1 MVLMPSQMLWN
12 TRSGAISLVLLTSL
26 VAACSGSGPQ
36 KGEESSTGG
45 ASGSPAAE
53 APAPETATAD
63 TYASE
68 SATASPMAE
77 PAAAAPAPGP
87 VLAPTAPRTY
97 TVRPGDTLW
106 DISTAFLRDAW
117 LWPEIWHVN
126 PQVENPHLI
135 YPGDVLALAYGADG
149 SPQVTLERGGATR
162 LSPRVRS
169 EPLDGAITAIP
180 YEAVASFMSKP
191 TVLEKDEINRAP
203 YVVSTR
209 EQHLVA
215 AVGNTIYVLGELEG
229 EVSSR
234 FNVVHVGDP
243 LRDPDDNHLV
253 GYQGIYTGSAR
264 LLEHGEPS
272 TLELTESVRET
283 LDGDLLFPG
292 SFDVPMD
299 FIPHAPTT
307 EVDGRIMSIVNGIT
321 VVGQYQVV
329 VVNRGSSH
337 GLEPGHV
344 LGIYHTGATVKDPKA
359 RGVSSSATGLG
370 RNVKLPDWKAGT
382 FMVFKTYDRISYGLI
397 LETTVP
403 VRVLDEVGKP

>member
-1 MVLMPSQMLWN
+1 MVLMPSQMLRN

-36 KGEESSTGG
+36 KGEDSSSAG
-45 ASGSPAAE
+45 AAA
-53 APAPETATAD
+53 AQPDSAATD
-63 TYASE
+63 TYATEPASTAPMTE
-68 SATASPMAE
+68 PATAMA
-77 PAAAAPAPGP
+77 PTGP
-87 VLAPTAPRTY
+87 ELVPTAPRSY

-106 DISTAFLRDAW
+106 DISSTFLRDPW

-149 SPQVTLERGGATR
+149 SPQLTLERGGATR
-162 LSPRVRS
+162 LSPRMRS
-169 EPLDGAITAIP
+169 EPLEGAITAIP
-180 YEAVASFMSKP
+180 YEIVASFMSKP
-191 TVLEKDEINRAP
+191 TVLEKDEIRNTP

-209 EQHLVA
+209 DQHLVA
-215 AVGNTIYVLGELEG
+215 AAGNTIYALGDLG
-229 EVSSR
+229 SEVNSR

-243 LRDPDDNHLV
+243 LHDPDDNDLV
-253 GYQGIYTGSAR
+253 GYQGIYTGAAR
-264 LLEHGEPS
+264 LLEAGKPS
-272 TLELTESVRET
+272 TLELTESARET

-292 SFDVPMD
+292 TFDVPLD

-307 EVDGRIMSIVNGIT
+307 DIDGRVMSIVNGIA

-329 VVNRGSSH
+329 VINRGSSH

-344 LGIYHTGATVKDPKA
+344 LAIHHAGSEVRDPKS
-359 RGVSSSATGLG
+359 RGVSRSATGIG
-370 RNVKLPDWKAGT
+370 RSVQLPDWQAGT

-397 LETTVP
+397 MEAKAP
-403 VRVLDEVGKP
+403 IRVLDRIGNP